1 MAMIGRCVV
10 FAFDEGA
17 YFSEFVFAGG
27 FHGESV
33 ESELRGGPGEETL
46 AEVLEDFALH
56 GILAERGAI
65 NMSAIG
71 FVADDESLGGH
82 DLEHLEDGGVT
93 GGAIFIEGVVN
104 FADGGRL
111 LLPEDLKQLKFGF
124 GRARDGG
131 AVFHDG

>member
-1 MAMIGRCVV
+1 MIGRCVV

-56 GILAERGAI
+56 RVLTGWGAI
-65 NMSAIG
+65 DVSAIG
-71 FVADDESLGGH
+71 LVADDEPLGSH
-82 DLEHLEDGGVT
+82 DLEHFEDGGVT
-93 GGAIFIEGVVN
+93 GGGV
-104 FADGGRL
+104 L
-111 LLPEDLKQLKFGF
+111 L
-124 GRARDGG
+124 
-131 AVFHDG
+131 